1 MYILWDCFEN
11 YKEVNKKLQMAD
23 PDPICPTDVL
33 NLAWKSGPSKKKK
46 KNLDNDEQWECH

>member
-1 MYILWDCFEN
+1 MHILWDCFEN
-11 YKEVNKKLQMAD
+11 YKEVNKKLQMGD

-46 KNLDNDEQWECH
+46 KKSG